1 MKDKIID
8 ATNLP
13 CPRPLIMTKK
23 GLTEAAP
30 DERLVILINNDTSKD
45 NVERFLRDNGI
56 DVEITKE
63 NDTYKIYASGTLKNK
78 EIAAQ
83 GSTCI
88 ALSANYMGRGDEEL
102 GKILIQGFVNTIKEV
117 KPLPETIICYNSGVK
132 LAASDSP
139 VLTSLK
145 ALLDQGV
152 DIIVCGTCAD
162 YFKLKEQIAV
172 GRISNMYEILEK
184 LSAAGKVIN
193 P

>member
-1 MKDKIID
+1 MKDRIID

-23 GLTEAAP
+23 GLNEAAP
-30 DERLVILINNDTSKD
+30 GERLVILINNDTSKD
-45 NVERFLRDNGI
+45 NVETFLRDNGI
-56 DVEITKE
+56 AVEMTKE
-63 NDTYKIYASGTLKNK
+63 NDLYTIYASGTLKDK
-78 EIAAQ
+78 GAAAQ

-88 ALSANYMGRGDEEL
+88 ALSANFMGRGDEEL
-102 GKILIQGFVNTIKEV
+102 GKLLIQGFVNTIKEV

-132 LAASDSP
+132 LAAADSP
-139 VLTSLK
+139 VIASLK
-145 ALLDQGV
+145 ALQDQGV

-162 YFKLKEQIAV
+162 YFKIKDKVSA

-184 LSAAGKVIN
+184 LSAAGKIIN